1 VITRN
6 IPKTSLALVWGT
18 LAFAAIGCSHELP
31 ATRTGQAAGEW
42 TYHLPATKGPYA
54 QLALGSGGSSEA
66 AKTSD
71 DDVANAL
78 ASLDR
83 SSAAASKPRAV
94 QPAKSQ
100 LMAAAQPAQAQPA
113 QAQPAPAAEGASLP
127 SERVT
132 THEPTQALASL
143 SPTATETQQ
152 RYAAREAK
160 AQKLE
165 SYKGGDAIV
174 ISAGA
179 LIVILLIVVL
189 ILLLR

>member
-6 IPKTSLALVWGT
+6 IQKTSLALVWGT
-18 LAFAAIGCSHELP
+18 FALAAVGCSHELP

-66 AKTSD
+66 AKSSD
-71 DDVANAL
+71 ADVADAL

-83 SSAAASKPRAV
+83 SSRPARKPIAV
-94 QPAKSQ
+94 HEKSQ
-100 LMAAAQPAQAQPA
+100 PMAANEPARAQA
-113 QAQPAPAAEGASLP
+113 APVLATDTLP

-132 THEPTQALASL
+132 TPAPSQALASVG
-143 SPTATETQQ
+143 PAQAEAQQ
-152 RYAAREAK
+152 RYATRAVK
-160 AQKLE
+160 DQKLE
-165 SYKGGDAIV
+165 RYKGGDAIV